1 VVPENC
7 SSVEDV
13 DAEHNPAVVPGPP
26 PDAAALPPPVRPAAR
41 PHRWGIGA
49 YLVVVTTY
57 VAVGLL
63 LLLVFRN
70 GGPSVGKI
78 ATVLVVPTVCAAGL
92 AVLITRWRG
101 NGPRVDLRLHWTWRG
116 LGWGALFGFG
126 GLFITLPASALYL
139 SIVGPEAN
147 SAVGAAFGDIRASWA
162 WAVAIFLCVVLV
174 APVCEEIVYRGL
186 LWGALDWR
194 WGRWVAFAVTTV
206 LFAVAHL
213 ELMRTPLLLIVA
225 IPLGLARLYTGS
237 LVASIAAHSVT
248 NLLPGIVIV
257 LTLVGRLPT
266 V

>member
-1 VVPENC
+1 VN
-7 SSVEDV
+7 
-13 DAEHNPAVVPGPP
+13 AEHNPVVVPGPP
-26 PDAAALPPPVRPAAR
+26 PAAFPPPVPAAAR

-63 LLLVFRN
+63 LLLVL
-70 GGPSVGKI
+70 GGGGASVGKI

-101 NGPRVDLRLHWTWRG
+101 NGPRIDLRLHWTWRG

-126 GLFITLPASALYL
+126 GLFITLPAAALYL

-147 SAVGAAFGDIRASWA
+147 SAVGAVFGDVRTSWA

-206 LFAVAHL
+206 VFAVAHF

-248 NLLPGIVIV
+248 NLLPGIVIM
-257 LTLVGRLPT
+257 LTLVGRMPA